1 MGDIIACELTSEDL
15 SEELKETRDDFLYN
29 LHLHIMDIS
38 AHVRSKV
45 LQIWSHMKEENS
57 VPLAWQHKVLQ
68 KAVERLEDKG
78 SLVRKN
84 SIILIK
90 AFLERN
96 PFAAKLSLAELTQ
109 QLEKAMEKLQELR
122 EQMIAQEKTN
132 ADANEELS
140 AMEKEVCEAI
150 SEMVK
155 VGKFSFNYFFF
166 GVEIIRPFLIGS
178 FGPFGFRTQVS
189 QEKFS

>member
-109 QLEKAMEKLQELR
+109 QSEKAMEKLQELR

-140 AMEKEVCEAI
+140 AMEKEVCDAI

-155 VGKFSFNYFFF
+155 VGKFLEIFLFCNSFRF
-166 GVEIIRPFLIGS
+166 E
-178 FGPFGFRTQVS
+178 
-189 QEKFS
+189 

>member
-29 LHLHIMDIS
+29 LHLHMMDVS

-57 VPLAWQHKVLQ
+57 VPLAWQHKVL
-68 KAVERLEDKG
+68 KTAVERLEDKG

-96 PFAAKLSLAELTQ
+96 PFAAKLSLAELTEQ
-109 QLEKAMEKLQELR
+109 SEKAVEKLQELR

-132 ADANEELS
+132 ADANEELN
-140 AMEKEVCEAI
+140 AMEKEICEAI

-155 VGKFSFNYFFF
+155 VGEFSLH
-166 GVEIIRPFLIGS
+166 IIFLSNKINKL
-178 FGPFGFRTQVS
+178 FHIHEYWYKITFKEPIS
-189 QEKFS
+189 QL

>member
-1 MGDIIACELTSEDL
+1 MGDIITCELTSEDL

-29 LHLHIMDIS
+29 LHLHIMDVS

-45 LQIWSHMKEENS
+45 LQIWCHMKEENS

-109 QLEKAMEKLQELR
+109 QLEKAMQKIQELR

-132 ADANEELS
+132 AAANEELVG
-140 AMEKEVCEAI
+140 MEKDICDAI

-155 VGKFSFNYFFF
+155 VG
-166 GVEIIRPFLIGS
+166 EFL
-178 FGPFGFRTQVS
+178 V
-189 QEKFS
+189 